1 MSSTLTYTLVA
12 HAANGLSIV
21 TSRDFNQIV
30 HDTAAYL
37 DQSGLAEW
45 HLLVDGVEAGEYT
58 MTRFTDK
65 VFAAL
70 MELRDASCTAKLN

>member
-1 MSSTLTYTLVA
+1 MTSTLTYTLVA
-12 HAANGLSIV
+12 HSAQGLHIV
-21 TSRDFNQIV
+21 ATRDFNQIV

-58 MTRFTDK
+58 MTRFTDR

-70 MELRDASCTAKLN
+70 MDLRDAACTAKLN